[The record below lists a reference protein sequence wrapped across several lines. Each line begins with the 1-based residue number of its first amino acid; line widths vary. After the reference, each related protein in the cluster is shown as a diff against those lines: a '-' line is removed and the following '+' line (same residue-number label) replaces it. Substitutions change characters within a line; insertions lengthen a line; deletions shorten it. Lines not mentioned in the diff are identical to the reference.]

1 MSAAYTAPEALQ
13 EACTRL
19 AALGP
24 QARMLAGGTD
34 LIVQMKSGR
43 VSPAEVIDL
52 KRLPGLIGITQDDEG
67 FLIGAATPCVQIAQH
82 AGLRAAWPGLVEA
95 ASLIGS
101 AQVQG
106 RASLGGNL
114 CNASPAADSVPAL
127 IAVGAQCLI
136 AGPGGE
142 RVLPVA
148 QLQAGP
154 GRNHLAPGE
163 ILRALRIPAAQARQ
177 ADAYLRL
184 IPRTEMD
191 IAVVGAAVCLQRS
204 DNGHDIASLTLAL
217 GAVAPTAVLVTVP
230 SVVGRPLDD
239 TSLEAL
245 ASAARA
251 ACKPIND
258 KRGTA
263 AYRVRV
269 AGVLAQRAARI
280 AWQRS
285 EGVRS

>member
-136 AGPGGE
+136 AGSGGE

-191 IAVVGAAVCLQRS
+191 IAVVGAAVCLQRG

>member
-142 RVLPVA
+142 RVLSVA

-191 IAVVGAAVCLQRS
+191 IAVVGAAVCLQRG

-251 ACKPIND
+251 ACKPIDD